1 MASLAMSLKRFCL
14 VPWTWTLEI
23 YSNHNCADRSH
34 LHLSRRQVW
43 NLERDGEVE
52 WLRAPVNRHDK
63 GIVRLRRVF
72 AVRGL
77 SARIGAPLAQAVAM
91 RQSWAEAM
99 LSDIRLQSA
108 SRIRE

>member
-1 MASLAMSLKRFCL
+1 MSLKRFCL
-14 VPWTWTLEI
+14 VPHTWSLED
-23 YSNHNCADRSH
+23 YSSHNCADSSH

-43 NLERDGEVE
+43 DLERDGEVE
-52 WLRAPVNRHDK
+52 WLHVPVGRHDK
-63 GIVRLRRVF
+63 GVVRFSRVF

-77 SARIGAPLAQAVAM
+77 SARIGAPLAEALARRM
-91 RQSWAEAM
+91 PWAEAM